1 MSFINLRLSFCFILC
16 LILRSDAVV
25 FLWSR
30 CAYVYPHTGYV
41 YCKRERGGEEWV
53 GNLYSTVTFVVS
65 FYILVYV
72 VHLCVQRVV
81 MFAQKMD
88 FTVTVCCS
96 VILYLRLYSAFVVS
110 QSAYVYSKIAN
121 YTHRTFDAHNKY
133 DRQCLRHLLR
143 DFHSI

>member
-1 MSFINLRLSFCFILC
+1 MQWFFYGHAVPMSTHILVMC
-16 LILRSDAVV
+16 IVR
-25 FLWSR
+25 
-30 CAYVYPHTGYV
+30 G
-41 YCKRERGGEEWV
+41 RGGREEWV

-81 MFAQKMD
+81 TFAQKMD

-121 YTHRTFDAHNKY
+121 YTHRTFDAHNNY